1 MQKDNFVLI
10 IGNIVTRRIEKD
22 GMNRRIVAID
32 DILADFNKIYVENI
46 KNVSTIRYW
55 GRCFSN
61 CLHRLFKSP
70 SRFYNKKV
78 DSYKSVTKR
87 SLDGLFEAASC
98 IYIHSL

>member
-55 GRCFSN
+55 GPMF
-61 CLHRLFKSP
+61 FKLP
-70 SRFYNKKV
+70 AQTV
-78 DSYKSVTKR
+78 QIAIPI
-87 SLDGLFEAASC
+87 LQ
-98 IYIHSL
+98 